1 MRTVRGGRREIQRFQ
16 PQDLVDKVRPVAA
29 RLKAIHAR
37 AAQESALTKVGPVA
51 AKRREMTRPAQ
62 LQQLLQ
68 WLVLE
73 P

>member
-1 MRTVRGGRREIQRFQ
+1 
-16 PQDLVDKVRPVAA
+16 VDKVRPVAA